1 MPSPGD
7 VVVVVFPGAVATKSR
22 PAVVVSSASYHAARP
37 DCVLAIVTSNLA
49 DANTAFD
56 HVLMDWALAGLH
68 RPSAVRS
75 YFAMA
80 ESAGLHVVGALSQR
94 DWRLIR
100 TRLAGVFA

>member
-22 PAVVVSSASYHAARP
+22 PAVVVSSALYHATRP
-37 DCVLAIVTSNLA
+37 DCVLAIVTSNLTSA
-49 DANTAFD
+49 DTAFD
-56 HVLMDWALAGLH
+56 HVLVDWAVAGLH

-80 ESAGLHVVGALSQR
+80 ESAGLRVVGALSER
-94 DWRLIR
+94 DWTAIR
-100 TRLAGVFA
+100 TQVAGVFS